1 MIIRGV
7 LKLVARVV
15 GGIVS
20 RAAAAAKKQPK
31 GCEAQPL
38 GGGKEAA
45 GVVAFPTANALKER
59 ARRWFRF
66 YLFISRC
73 KSCNYTKTHKTEIE
87 RSLKMCI

>member
-20 RAAAAAKKQPK
+20 RAAAKKQPK

-73 KSCNYTKTHKTEIE
+73 KSCNYTKTEFE
-87 RSLKMCI
+87 RSPIPCI